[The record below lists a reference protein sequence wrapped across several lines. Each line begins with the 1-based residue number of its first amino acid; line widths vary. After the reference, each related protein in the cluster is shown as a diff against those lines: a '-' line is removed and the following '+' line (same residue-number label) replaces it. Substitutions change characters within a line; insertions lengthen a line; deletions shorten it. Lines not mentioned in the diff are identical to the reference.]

1 MNAKKTSGGKNPELK
16 HWRELAVLAL
26 AGLEKTYGDGGLP
39 HTRAWIG
46 GRAVNQGVNVRYA
59 LISLLGL
66 GRIASHQP
74 RANKLIDVLWDRI
87 EQSLES
93 TGLTAGDLGLGLW
106 ARMLTDRGPR
116 AFSADAALRALKND
130 VKACDSVDLAWLLCG
145 AEAASESGE
154 FGACEDLMDAAKGH
168 LLGLYNERTR
178 LFYRHDRRGPTQS
191 VSRRVACFA
200 NQIYPVMALGIH
212 ARRRGCADA
221 LKVSGDVADN
231 LVALQGELG
240 QWWWLYDAA
249 SGGVVDGYPVFS
261 VHQDGMAPMALLELM
276 SAGGRDLGDAIQKGL
291 QWIYGKNE
299 LEQSMILEK
308 EGLVLRDIHKRGVGR
323 VSRMIEAGLWVC
335 GWRKGD
341 GRALSGEQLEI
352 NPECRPYHL
361 GWILYAASLMEDV
374 MNPECRMAEAASQ

>member
-1 MNAKKTSGGKNPELK
+1 MNANKTSSGNNRVLK
-16 HWRELAVLAL
+16 PWRELAALAL

-39 HTRAWIG
+39 RTRAWIDNH
-46 GRAVNQGVNVRYA
+46 AVNQGVNVRYA

-66 GRIASHQP
+66 GRMAAGPP
-74 RANKLIDVLWDRI
+74 RARKLIDVLWDRVD
-87 EQSLES
+87 QSLES
-93 TGLTAGDLGLGLW
+93 TGVTAGDLGLGLW
-106 ARMLTDRGPR
+106 ARMVTGRGPR
-116 AFSADAALRALKND
+116 AFSADVALRALRND

-145 AEAASESGE
+145 ADAASESGE

-212 ARRRGCADA
+212 ARRRGCAEA
-221 LKVSGDVADN
+221 LKVAGDVADN
-231 LVALQGELG
+231 LVALQGKHG

-276 SAGGRDLGDAIQKGL
+276 NAGGRDFGDAIHKGL
-291 QWIYGKNE
+291 QWIFGKNE
-299 LEQSMILEK
+299 LGQSMVLEN

-323 VSRMIEAGLWVC
+323 MSRMIEAGLWVC
-335 GWRKGD
+335 GWRRGD
-341 GRALSGEQLEI
+341 GRALSGEQLEV

-361 GWILYAASLMEDV
+361 GWILYAASLIEDV
-374 MNPECRMAEAASQ
+374 MSRECQLVSAAS